1 MAFNVADLQ
10 MIVEEAKGF
19 NTIDKQ
25 LNANVKFAQ
34 IILDN
39 QTATFDPLD
48 DPKSAKKMRLWWKEI
63 CRQSMVAC
71 DDNCEISGTEGD
83 LAYKDVEITDCKQ
96 TAPIILGENKFRG
109 STIDRIGYVAQEMA
123 SRLRDADEFLAKELV
138 ASAYSFAG
146 SNAFATAS
154 GYTFNGTRNS
164 LEIPAIEFNEG
175 LIPFIAQMTAIN
187 QNTDAMI
194 IDGGNLFQ
202 KLYGKT
208 ELQNNFGGLKVDFDL
223 FNITGNANTANS
235 TFVIDKSAIALKTLS
250 FHPTTP
256 MVYQSGANITKY
268 SVPSQNLP
276 GVVYDVF
283 YKTECVGSNND
294 ILEKWAIQVNYGI
307 FQTPLSGCSATD
319 TGIYLLDCV
328 NS

>member
-10 MIVEEAKGF
+10 MIVEEANGF
-19 NTIDKQ
+19 GTIDKQ

-34 IILDN
+34 IILNN
-39 QTATFDPLD
+39 QTAQFDPLS
-48 DPKSAKKMRLWWKEI
+48 DPQNPKKMRLWWKEI
-63 CRQSMVAC
+63 CRQAMVDCA
-71 DDNCEISGTEGD
+71 DNCDISGTEGD

-96 TAPIILGENKFRG
+96 TAPIILGENKFRH
-109 STIDRIGYVAQEMA
+109 STIDRIGYVAQELA

-138 ASAYSFAG
+138 ASAFSFAG
-146 SNAFATAS
+146 STAFTGGYNFNA
-154 GYTFNGTRNS
+154 TRNS

-175 LIPFIAQMTAIN
+175 LIPFIAQFVAMN
-187 QNTDAMI
+187 QNSDAMI

-202 KLYGKT
+202 KLYASEQLKA
-208 ELQNNFGGLKVDFDL
+208 NFGGLMVDFDL

-235 TFVIDKSAIALKTLS
+235 TFILDKSAIALKTLS
-250 FHPTTP
+250 YHPVVP
-256 MVYQSGANITKY
+256 MVYTSGANITKY

-283 YKTECVGSNND
+283 YQTECVGANND
-294 ILEKWAIQVNYGI
+294 IVEKWAVQVNYGI

-328 NS
+328 TA

>member
-25 LNANVKFAQ
+25 MNANVKFAQ
-34 IILDN
+34 IILEN
-39 QTATFDPLD
+39 QTATFDPLN
-48 DPKSAKKMRLWWKEI
+48 DPQNPKKLRLWWKEI
-63 CRQSMVAC
+63 CRQSMVNVS
-71 DDNCEISGTEGD
+71 DNCDISGTEGD
-83 LAYKDVEITDCKQ
+83 LAYKDVEITDSKQ
-96 TAPIILGENKFRG
+96 TASIILGENKFRH
-109 STIDRIGYVAQEMA
+109 STIDRIGYVAQELA

-146 SNAFATAS
+146 TNAFAG

-175 LIPFIAQMTAIN
+175 LIPFIAQMIAIN
-187 QNTDAMI
+187 QSSDAMI

-202 KLYGKT
+202 KLYGAE
-208 ELQNNFGGLKVDFDL
+208 ELKNNFGGLKVDFDL
-223 FNITGNANTANS
+223 FNITANANTANS
-235 TFVIDKSAIALKTLS
+235 TFVLDKSAIALKTLS

-256 MVYQSGANITKY
+256 KVYQSGANITKY

-283 YKTECVGSNND
+283 YQTECVGATND
-294 ILEKWAIQVNYGI
+294 ILEKWSVVVNYGI

-319 TGIYLLDCV
+319 TGVYLLDCV
-328 NS
+328 

>member
-1 MAFNVADLQ
+1 MAFNVADQQ
-10 MIVEEAKGF
+10 MIVQEAQGF

-34 IILDN
+34 IILEN
-39 QTATFDPLD
+39 QTAVFDPLS
-48 DPKSAKKMRLWWKEI
+48 DPQNPKKMRLWWKEI
-63 CRQSMVAC
+63 CRQAMVNC
-71 DDNCEISGTEGD
+71 TDNCDISGTEGD
-83 LAYKDVEITDCKQ
+83 LAFKDVEITSCKQ
-96 TAPIILGENKFRG
+96 TAPIILGENKFRH
-109 STIDRIGYVAQEMA
+109 STIDRIGYVAEELA

-146 SNAFATAS
+146 TNAFTN

-175 LIPFIAQMTAIN
+175 LIPFIAQMVALN
-187 QNTDAMI
+187 QNNDAMI

-202 KLYGKT
+202 KLYGQEQLK
-208 ELQNNFGGLKVDFDL
+208 NNFGGLAVDFDL
-223 FNITGNANTANS
+223 FNITANANTAKS
-235 TFVIDKSAIALKTLS
+235 TFVLDKSAMALKTLS

-256 MVYQSGANITKY
+256 MEYTTGANIVKY
-268 SVPSQNLP
+268 SVPSANLP

-283 YKTECVGSNND
+283 YQTECVGASND
-294 ILEKWAIQVNYGI
+294 ILEKWAIQVNYEI

-319 TGIYLLDCV
+319 TGVYLLDCV
-328 NS
+328 